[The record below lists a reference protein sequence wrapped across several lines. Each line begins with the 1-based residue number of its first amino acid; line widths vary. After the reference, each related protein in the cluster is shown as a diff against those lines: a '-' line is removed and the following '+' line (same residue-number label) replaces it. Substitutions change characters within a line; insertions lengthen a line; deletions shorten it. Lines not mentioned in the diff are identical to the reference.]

1 MIKRIFLVVALTL
14 FIFGGL
20 FGWKYYQ
27 DKRAQSRKQA
37 PPPAVVA
44 VTEVKQEWWQP
55 YLTSVGSLVAV
66 AGVDVSNELAG
77 KVTAIQFE
85 SGQSVKKGQLLV
97 KLDTSTD
104 EAELKGLQA
113 DELLAQVQLKRSK
126 QLLGQ
131 QFISQSAYDLNRA
144 QLAQA
149 QSAVT
154 AKQSVIAKK
163 HIRAPFDGK
172 LGIRLVDLGQ
182 YLAEGS
188 AIVSLQKLDP
198 IYVDFTLPEQ
208 YLADLTI
215 GQDLTITVQAYPGKT
230 FHGEISAI
238 HPAIDIGT
246 RSIAIRATIKNLDQ
260 VLRPGMFAD
269 VQILSSQQ
277 KAVLTL
283 PDTAITYNP
292 YGESVFVIKSGEQG
306 LTVQRQQIETGETR
320 TGRVQIVRGLA
331 AGDRVVSAGQV
342 KLRNDMPVTI
352 AELPAPGE
360 RE

>member
-27 DKRAQSRKQA
+27 DKRAQSRKQG

-292 YGESVFVIKSGEQG
+292 YGESVFVIKSSEQG

>member
-154 AKQSVIAKK
+154 AKQSVISKK

>member
-1 MIKRIFLVVALTL
+1 M
-14 FIFGGL
+14 
-20 FGWKYYQ
+20 
-27 DKRAQSRKQA
+27 
-37 PPPAVVA
+37 VA

-85 SGQSVKKGQLLV
+85 SGQSVRKGQLLV

-208 YLADLTI
+208 HLADLTI
-215 GQDLTITVQAYPGKT
+215 GQNLTITVQAYPGKT

-246 RSIAIRATIKNLDQ
+246 RSIAIRATIKNPDQ
-260 VLRPGMFAD
+260 ILRPGMFAD

-292 YGESVFVIKSGEQG
+292 YGESVFVIKSSEQG

-320 TGRVQIVRGLA
+320 AGRVQIVRGLA